1 MARFLIVEARFY
13 DHLNDQL
20 IEGARAALEADGHE
34 VEVLTVHLMQLQV
47 EQRAVYLIQSQTLGH

>member
-34 VEVLTVHLMQLQV
+34 VEVLTVPGALEIPGADPAL
-47 EQRAVYLIQSQTLGH
+47 AALG